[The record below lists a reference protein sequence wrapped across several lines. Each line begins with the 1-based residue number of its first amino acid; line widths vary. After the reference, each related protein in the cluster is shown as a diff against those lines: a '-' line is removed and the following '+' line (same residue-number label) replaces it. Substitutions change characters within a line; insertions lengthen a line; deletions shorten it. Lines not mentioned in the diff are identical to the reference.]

1 MEFLA
6 GSINGEHGIY
16 KNYCCGDELV
26 LYRGITFPNCNKH
39 KQMITRWRLVGRIAM
54 GRMSEA
60 QGSGHDPNSG
70 TPAA

>member
-16 KNYCCGDELV
+16 KNHCCSDELV
-26 LYRGITFPNCNKH
+26 LYRGIIFPNCKKH
-39 KQMITRWRLVGRIAM
+39 KDILTRWELVGAIAM
-54 GRMSEA
+54 GRTNEKKRDG
-60 QGSGHDPNSG
+60 QDPTSG